1 MDNSQEPVGNSNP
14 PVDRRRSI
22 GRPKSSW
29 IWKYFDSEIRDD
41 YKWAICKLDKLGTD
55 IPCKKEYKTGG
66 STKNCID
73 HLLNKHNL
81 CSDGSK
87 DDQQTITVKIINKH
101 QEARQLELR
110 QYLQAERLEDV
121 QRDIN
126 ENEIKKT
133 DKYLRTIQDCETRWN
148 SSYLAWKRLLA
159 LRNAINILNIRLGQE
174 TDKNSIKDSKQLK
187 EILITTEEWD
197 LLGSLVDV
205 LEQFAEAT
213 DYLGGSTY
221 CTYSIINPFIE
232 QIKADLIETSSSDSL
247 QSLPQSP
254 LSHYPTQIIN
264 QEINDDD
271 VFADEDLEIQNDL
284 NLSVNQTDDLLN
296 LVKTRLHENLCKY
309 WNFQDP
315 NALLA
320 SLLDPRTKN
329 LDNIP
334 AQVRTETIALLHDK
348 LKELKLNH
356 ESIPS
361 DSTSSSSSSSNKY
374 KNSIFT
380 RFQKSKSRPKNLDNE
395 ILEYLKIDEIDWED
409 DPFIWWR
416 REEKHFHYLS
426 ILARK
431 YLPIPAASTA
441 SERMFSDAGNLMG
454 PKRTR
459 MNPELFNRII
469 FLKRNSK
476 MLPSIHP
483 PVSNSANV

>member
-1 MDNSQEPVGNSNP
+1 M
-14 PVDRRRSI
+14 
-22 GRPKSSW
+22 
-29 IWKYFDSEIRDD
+29 
-41 YKWAICKLDKLGTD
+41 
-55 IPCKKEYKTGG
+55 
-66 STKNCID
+66 
-73 HLLNKHNL
+73 
-81 CSDGSK
+81 
-87 DDQQTITVKIINKH
+87 
-101 QEARQLELR
+101 
-110 QYLQAERLEDV
+110 
-121 QRDIN
+121 
-126 ENEIKKT
+126 
-133 DKYLRTIQDCETRWN
+133 
-148 SSYLAWKRLLA
+148 
-159 LRNAINILNIRLGQE
+159 
-174 TDKNSIKDSKQLK
+174 
-187 EILITTEEWD
+187 ITTEEWD
-197 LLGSLVDV
+197 LLESLVDV

-232 QIKADLIETSSSDSL
+232 QIKADLIETSSSNSL

-254 LSHYPTQIIN
+254 LSHYPTQVIN
-264 QEINDDD
+264 QEINEDD

-296 LVKTRLHENLCKY
+296 IVKTRLHENLCKY

-361 DSTSSSSSSSNKY
+361 ESTSSSSSSNKY

-380 RFQKSKSRPKNLDNE
+380 RFQKSKSRPKTLDNE

-416 REEKHFHYLS
+416 REENTF
-426 ILARK
+426 
-431 YLPIPAASTA
+431 
-441 SERMFSDAGNLMG
+441 
-454 PKRTR
+454 
-459 MNPELFNRII
+459 II
-469 FLKRNSK
+469 
-476 MLPSIHP
+476 
-483 PVSNSANV
+483 